1 MLLVTCITRL
11 LKITGLVINRQGLQI
26 ALLCALIACVVLA
39 AAVGDAHRQL
49 GLPISL
55 TGLAIAASMAEAAPM
70 PMPNPARYQWP
81 IKRGSS
87 LSQVVRQLGEAGVIK
102 SPLALKIYAKI
113 VAKTTI
119 QTGSYWLETSDSALT
134 LLDKFNR
141 GEVIVKRLTFPEGWN
156 FSQWR
161 QHLEGVPQFADSRH
175 LSDVQLLQTLGL
187 DISHPEGW
195 FFPDTYSYTGGDS
208 IADLLLRAHRKML
221 DTLDK
226 AWLLKAKDLPYS
238 SAYEALIMASI
249 VEKETGLAA
258 ERAAIA
264 GVFVRRL
271 RLGMRL
277 QTDPTVIYGLGNQFS
292 GNLRRSH
299 LKQKTVYNTYV
310 IGGLPPTPIAMPSAA
325 AIDAA
330 LHPADGDS
338 LYFVARGDGGHY
350 FSSTL
355 EQHRRAVRKYQIFRR
370 AKNYTSTPQ

>member
-1 MLLVTCITRL
+1 MLLVTRITRR
-11 LKITGLVINRQGLQI
+11 LKITGLFIKRQGLQI
-26 ALLCALIACVVLA
+26 ALMCALIACVVLA
-39 AAVGDAHRQL
+39 AAVGDTHRQL

-55 TGLAIAASMAEAAPM
+55 TGLATAASMAEAAPM
-70 PMPNPARYQWP
+70 PTPNPARYQWP

-87 LSQVVRQLGEAGVIK
+87 LSQVVHQLGEAGVIK

-187 DISHPEGW
+187 HISHPEGW
-195 FFPDTYSYTGGDS
+195 FFPDTYSYTGSDS

-249 VEKETGLAA
+249 VEKETGLAV

-370 AKNYTSTPQ
+370 AENYTSTPQ

>member
-55 TGLAIAASMAEAAPM
+55 TGLAITASMAEAAPM

-141 GEVIVKRLTFPEGWN
+141 GEVIIKRLTFPEGWN

-299 LKQKTVYNTYV
+299 LKQKTAYNTYV

-325 AIDAA
+325 AIYAA

>member
-299 LKQKTVYNTYV
+299 LKQKTAYNTYV

-325 AIDAA
+325 AIYAA
-330 LHPADGDS
+330 LHPADGGS

>member
-1 MLLVTCITRL
+1 
-11 LKITGLVINRQGLQI
+11 
-26 ALLCALIACVVLA
+26 
-39 AAVGDAHRQL
+39 
-49 GLPISL
+49 
-55 TGLAIAASMAEAAPM
+55 
-70 PMPNPARYQWP
+70 
-81 IKRGSS
+81 
-87 LSQVVRQLGEAGVIK
+87 
-102 SPLALKIYAKI
+102 
-113 VAKTTI
+113 
-119 QTGSYWLETSDSALT
+119 
-134 LLDKFNR
+134 
-141 GEVIVKRLTFPEGWN
+141 
-156 FSQWR
+156 
-161 QHLEGVPQFADSRH
+161 
-175 LSDVQLLQTLGL
+175 
-187 DISHPEGW
+187 
-195 FFPDTYSYTGGDS
+195 
-208 IADLLLRAHRKML
+208 ML